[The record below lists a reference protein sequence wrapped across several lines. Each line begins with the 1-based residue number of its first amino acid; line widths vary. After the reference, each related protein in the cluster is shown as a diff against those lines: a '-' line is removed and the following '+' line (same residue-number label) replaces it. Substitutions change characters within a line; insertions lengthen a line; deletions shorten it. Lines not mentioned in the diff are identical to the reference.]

1 MWIFTLS
8 KVFIEFNK
16 NSIYHLLKISR
27 YHEPIFFVKRHTVQM
42 SMHDAF
48 LFSRQKESMHCFF
61 FSFFFSNLLILFVAN
76 RAKSMKLN
84 SRFSVGMKPCSRVY
98 AIYLFIHYFKSIIV
112 LNTNILIQID

>member
-8 KVFIEFNK
+8 KVFIGFNK

-48 LFSRQKESMHCFF
+48 L
-61 FSFFFSNLLILFVAN
+61 FFSNLLILFVAN

-98 AIYLFIHYFKSIIV
+98 AIYLFNSLF
-112 LNTNILIQID
+112 

>member
-27 YHEPIFFVKRHTVQM
+27 CHEPIFFVKRHTVQM

-61 FSFFFSNLLILFVAN
+61 CFFFSNLLILFVAN

-84 SRFSVGMKPCSRVY
+84 SRFSMGMKPCSRVY
-98 AIYLFIHYFKSIIV
+98 AIYLFNSLF
-112 LNTNILIQID
+112 

>member
-61 FSFFFSNLLILFVAN
+61 CFFFSNLLILFVAN
-76 RAKSMKLN
+76 RAKLMKLN

-98 AIYLFIHYFKSIIV
+98 AIYLFNSLF
-112 LNTNILIQID
+112 